1 MYDFEEEG
9 GLQITTGSD
18 LFSLGIGPIYSAEA
32 DFYIQTGRPRFAGR
46 FEVL

>member
-1 MYDFEEEG
+1 MYNFEEEG
-9 GLQITTGSD
+9 GLQITTGS
-18 LFSLGIGPIYSAEA
+18 IYSAEA

>member
-1 MYDFEEEG
+1 MYNFEEEG

-32 DFYIQTGRPRFAGR
+32 DFYIQTGKTKICRKF
-46 FEVL
+46 